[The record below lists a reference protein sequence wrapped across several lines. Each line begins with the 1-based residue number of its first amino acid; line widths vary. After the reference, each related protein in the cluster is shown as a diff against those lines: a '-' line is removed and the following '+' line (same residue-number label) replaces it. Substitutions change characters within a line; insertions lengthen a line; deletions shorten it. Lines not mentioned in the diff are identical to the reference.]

1 MDYEVLLE
9 TKREII
15 FNHHEMRDL
24 LHSRVT
30 DPTKNGDP
38 ILVNSHEYA
47 AIGCD
52 LRNLRRLDRLLRM
65 VVDDL
70 GECIVLCIAEDSTSY
85 MKLEAANALISWS
98 SGLST
103 GKSDFTCELEMLLRW
118 RLTNVL
124 QM

>member
-1 MDYEVLLE
+1 VDYEILLE

-30 DPTKNGDP
+30 DPAGNGNP
-38 ILVNSHEYA
+38 ILLDSQEYA

-52 LRNLRRLDRLLRM
+52 LRNLKRLDRLLQM
-65 VVDDL
+65 AVEDL
-70 GECIVLCIAEDSTSY
+70 EECIVLCIAEDSTSY
-85 MKLEAANALISWS
+85 MKLEAANGLISWS

-103 GKSDFTCELEMLLRW
+103 GNPTQCWRW
-118 RLTNVL
+118 KFA
-124 QM
+124 